1 MENNSE
7 SELSKDQ
14 AKDTTIKVITR
25 LKQNKEIK
33 RSQKPKVPQLELRV
47 FDHSFPYGLSLPS
60 DVIKQVS
67 RITFNQICLHF
78 RLKHWIRNARNMRNY
93 FLYIAGCS
101 YMSSDYDVEFGRRR

>member
-1 MENNSE
+1 MENNGESE
-7 SELSKDQ
+7 SSKDQ

-78 RLKHWIRNARNMRNY
+78 RLK
-93 FLYIAGCS
+93 
-101 YMSSDYDVEFGRRR
+101 